1 MNGDVSVDEEIECLN
16 LKENNAVSYNI
27 QEEELSESSPEI
39 DMNVGLD
46 DATEEVDDN
55 ALNDCKTDELD
66 DNNDVMDENG
76 DSARPSPNI
85 SVSTGVEDS
94 SPSKPLNGA
103 MGNTQNQLHNLN
115 TMIMS
120 PLVSKTSSP
129 PRMSSLKRVQDYI
142 QSLPSP
148 QHFTRRSSGSI
159 GGEGSITSPLKSI
172 KSPLHKSTN
181 SPLEEDNTS
190 QCSGSVLSRQSDLS
204 SLNGVRMTSGIFYGS
219 SSINGAANAPVCP
232 YPEDWQQTIPEYIEN
247 DDEID

>member
-1 MNGDVSVDEEIECLN
+1 M
-16 LKENNAVSYNI
+16 KENNQVSYNI
-27 QEEELSESSPEI
+27 QEEELRELSPEV
-39 DMNVGLD
+39 DMNVGPD
-46 DATEEVDDN
+46 EATEEVNDN
-55 ALNDCKTDELD
+55 ASDDSKPDNL
-66 DNNDVMDENG
+66 DNNDDMDENG
-76 DSARPSPNI
+76 DSARPSPNV

-94 SPSKPLNGA
+94 SPTKPINGA

-181 SPLEEDNTS
+181 STLEEDNTS
-190 QCSGSVLSRQSDLS
+190 QCSGS
-204 SLNGVRMTSGIFYGS
+204 
-219 SSINGAANAPVCP
+219 
-232 YPEDWQQTIPEYIEN
+232 
-247 DDEID
+247 